1 MLRSE
6 VLRSCELT
14 EAEVR
19 TRFESLVPLMNHCGD
34 AVHNRLLRAGLIAEV
49 TIQVTYFDA
58 DQIRLVKIDADPD
71 SDFYLIR
78 MRIPI
83 FI

>member
-1 MLRSE
+1 VLLSE

-49 TIQVTYFDA
+49 TIQVT
-58 DQIRLVKIDADPD
+58 
-71 SDFYLIR
+71 
-78 MRIPI
+78 
-83 FI
+83 